1 MKCCHHYGRTI
12 WHLSVKF
19 TCIYLLYNLAKGIP
33 RCVNERNKSISTR
46 QDLYTTA
53 HSSFFPK
60 EKTKEKSKCP
70 STEEWKK
77 NIFGI
82 FIKWDSSAVNQT
94 TDTHNNMDKS
104 QKHYVEQKKSN
115 TKDSKGLVA
124 FKFILEEVKINDGA
138 RSQNRGCFRRRGITN

>member
-1 MKCCHHYGRTI
+1 MRYYYTYTREAKIKKKTVKYWCRCGATRNTYTVGESIKCCHHYGRTI

-60 EKTKEKSKCP
+60 EKTKEKSKYP

-82 FIKWDSSAVNQT
+82 FIK
-94 TDTHNNMDKS
+94 
-104 QKHYVEQKKSN
+104 
-115 TKDSKGLVA
+115 
-124 FKFILEEVKINDGA
+124 
-138 RSQNRGCFRRRGITN
+138 